1 MDFRNFLLPGFFSGV
16 ETEVS
21 KHRFVLGRTSVS
33 STSGLLGVI
42 HFGFTTFS
50 SLAILNLKLSL
61 FFLIFVAPGLYTR
74 SDKQGF
80 LSAIKSGR

>member
-1 MDFRNFLLPGFFSGV
+1 MDFRNFLLPGFLSGV
-16 ETEVS
+16 ETEIS
-21 KHRFVLGRTSVS
+21 KYRFVLGRTSVS

-42 HFGFTTFS
+42 NFGFTTFS
-50 SLAILNLKLSL
+50 SLAINLKLSL
-61 FFLIFVAPGLYTR
+61 FFLIFIAPSLQTR